1 MLLEDVTT
9 MKVETVTIVIEIGK
23 GKVEIETGIET
34 EIETGIVIGT
44 GTGTGIATAAK
55 KDVKRNVTVKRFV
68 KGKKEEKENIVKKEN
83 GENVKK
89 EKIGIETNVTTETVT
104 VIVTVIETNVTTE
117 IVTVTMDIG
126 GNRSEVKE
134 KTTTIVVK
142 VEINLRRMHNLFN
155 KIKKI
160 KNQIVKQE
168 ITKVEKETWMEEEI
182 HNNNNKDKG
191 RGKVDVG
198 MIVLEKETL
207 TKIVKHDVHWQR
219 NGQRKK
225 QLVSKSK

>member
-1 MLLEDVTT
+1 M
-9 MKVETVTIVIEIGK
+9 
-23 GKVEIETGIET
+23 
-34 EIETGIVIGT
+34 IGT

-55 KDVKRNVTVKRFV
+55 KDAKRNVTVKRFV
-68 KGKKEEKENIVKKEN
+68 KEKKEEKENIVKKEN

-89 EKIGIETNVTTETVT
+89 EKIEIETNVTTETVT

-126 GNRSEVKE
+126 GNRSVVKE

-168 ITKVEKETWMEEEI
+168 IAKVEIETWMEEEI
-182 HNNNNKDKG
+182 LHSKDNNNNKGK
-191 RGKVDVG
+191 GKVDVG
-198 MIVLEKETL
+198 MIVLEMETL

-225 QLVSKSK
+225 QLVVSKSK

>member
-1 MLLEDVTT
+1 M
-9 MKVETVTIVIEIGK
+9 
-23 GKVEIETGIET
+23 
-34 EIETGIVIGT
+34 
-44 GTGTGIATAAK
+44 
-55 KDVKRNVTVKRFV
+55 
-68 KGKKEEKENIVKKEN
+68 KKEN
-83 GENVKK
+83 EENVKK
-89 EKIGIETNVTTETVT
+89 EKIVIETNVTTETETEIET
-104 VIVTVIETNVTTE
+104 VIV

-126 GNRSEVKE
+126 GNRSVVKE

-168 ITKVEKETWMEEEI
+168 IAKVEIETWMEEEI
-182 HNNNNKDKG
+182 LHSKDKGKGRG

-207 TKIVKHDVHWQR
+207 TKIVKQDVHWQR